1 MFQKGLKDV
10 VAVETKIASVD
21 GEKGELR
28 YRGELVDNDM
38 VTAIYEELCS

>member
-10 VAVETKIASVD
+10 IAVHTKIASVD

-28 YRGELVDNDM
+28 YQR
-38 VTAIYEELCS
+38 CFCR